1 MNRKLTLMLAL
12 MLLPTVAAA
21 DTQQAMNYINPDS
34 PMWKLDIAIEHIE
47 EAMAMTDDRKA
58 QVRARHALER
68 LTEMQSSSN
77 PAPSVAEYNKIMG
90 RMQADG
96 YSYEMSV
103 QIQQQIDQH
112 ATVLEQLR
120 VQGVNVSEAQTSAAQ
135 MRVHAQEREQTSISD
150 EVAEWQEFV
159 MQYPLGVG
167 AENVDKYVNLGELE
181 RLVPDGI
188 SQVTVTTSDGA
199 AVGTYVIK
207 NVDGVITIQTGD
219 TTNAKQMYSVKIPY
233 AMDMIDK
240 YEGVFDYEV

>member
-12 MLLPTVAAA
+12 LLLPTVAAA

-68 LTEMQSSSN
+68 LTEMQSSNN
-77 PAPSVAEYNKIMG
+77 PAPSIAEYNKIMG

-96 YSYEMSV
+96 YSYETSV

-112 ATVLEQLR
+112 STVLEQMR
-120 VQGVNVSEAQTSAAQ
+120 VQGFNVSDAQTSAAQ
-135 MRVHAQEREQTSISD
+135 MREHAKEREQSTISN
-150 EVAEWQEFV
+150 EVAEWQEFA
-159 MQYPLGVG
+159 MQYPIGNS

-207 NVDGVITIQTGD
+207 NMDRVITIQTGD
-219 TTNAKQMYSVKIPY
+219 TSNAKQMYTVNIPY
-233 AMDMIDK
+233 AMDKIDK
-240 YEGVFDYEV
+240 YVVFT